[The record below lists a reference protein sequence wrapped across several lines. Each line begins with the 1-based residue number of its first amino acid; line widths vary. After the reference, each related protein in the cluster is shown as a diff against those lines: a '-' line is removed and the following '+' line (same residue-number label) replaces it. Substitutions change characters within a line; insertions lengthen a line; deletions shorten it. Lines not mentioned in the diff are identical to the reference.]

1 MIDIDNFMESI
12 EFQRRELEEA
22 LEELENKYENLFFA
36 LEGSRSDFPMG
47 LIVNIEELKKQAEI
61 SYLTEAQEVYES
73 FINEISKM
81 DISDY
86 YN

>member
-86 YN
+86 SE

>member
-1 MIDIDNFMESI
+1 MESL
-12 EFQRRELEEA
+12 EFQGKELEEA
-22 LEELENKYENLFFA
+22 LENLESKYEDLFFA

-61 SYLTEAQEVYES
+61 SYLNEAQEIYES
-73 FINEISKM
+73 FKNEISKM